1 MIMRFTP
8 SKTSICSSST
18 IPIPAFTALETLI
31 TPHLEQLWDA
41 LLEKGMIL
49 YGVSSDD
56 AHKLQKWGEKE
67 NNPGR
72 GWVMVRS
79 KELTSDA
86 LTAAMLKGDFYSSS
100 GVMLSKLVRGKSSIE
115 LEVDVQTTEEELES
129 EFLFGRPS
137 KRANSEPPSNS
148 SVRGGDRSIN
158 EREPSLLQNQR
169 LLLAREGN
177 PLRKER
183 RRLAARVLRL
193 DPTHL
198 FRWSLDASCP
208 KEACAR
214 IMGTELQ
221 ISSRVSIPTKEIE
234 LQAIRSQGAGGQ
246 NVNKVSTAV
255 HLFFDI
261 RASSLPEIYKERL
274 LMMKDRRISP
284 AGTVIIKSQQARTQ
298 EANREK
304 ALARFR
310 ELILEAMK
318 VRKSRRATAPTKG
331 SKERRLQAKQSRSKK
346 KSLRRRPSTDE

>member
-1 MIMRFTP
+1 
-8 SKTSICSSST
+8 
-18 IPIPAFTALETLI
+18 
-31 TPHLEQLWDA
+31 
-41 LLEKGMIL
+41 
-49 YGVSSDD
+49 
-56 AHKLQKWGEKE
+56 
-67 NNPGR
+67 
-72 GWVMVRS
+72 
-79 KELTSDA
+79 
-86 LTAAMLKGDFYSSS
+86 
-100 GVMLSKLVRGKSSIE
+100 
-115 LEVDVQTTEEELES
+115 
-129 EFLFGRPS
+129 
-137 KRANSEPPSNS
+137 
-148 SVRGGDRSIN
+148 
-158 EREPSLLQNQR
+158 
-169 LLLAREGN
+169 
-177 PLRKER
+177 
-183 RRLAARVLRL
+183 
-193 DPTHL
+193 
-198 FRWSLDASCP
+198 
-208 KEACAR
+208 
-214 IMGTELQ
+214 MGTELQ